1 MKKDW
6 TETDRACP
14 CHIITASD
22 TPGDR
27 FKKFAI
33 LSIFPWFT
41 SAAREVAIALYASM
55 NWEKGTVG
63 RRTSIRELAAKA
75 NLSKQAVQ
83 DGLKILERLGFITLA
98 YVGVGRRGII
108 AVGAIAAVPA
118 GTVVFDYCSEV
129 SGLSYSGGRF
139 VLLDRTLPPPADCPT
154 EQDTTVLPIR
164 THCPTEQD
172 AIPSPLILQD
182 LHQLAGRQVERV
194 KASTTERPLTTP
206 HTSMPETNL
215 NKRGFAR
222 ARVAD
227 ATRDF
232 RVADG
237 TNLDLGVGYGF
248 DIIGLER
255 GEATRLIADLTKL
268 DPSNTINPGGVWD
281 SLKKWVVKFGPERV
295 RGAIVDMQL
304 KQRSGKLDI
313 PAMRALPSFAGAF
326 QSAQAASERIAAVSA
341 PDGAVRRVSR
351 LDMFGLRK

>member
-1 MKKDW
+1 VAALEPGIYVYDLWADEGKTVAISTTLRPEMGCSSIHHTSVAESA
-6 TETDRACP
+6 TECGGIYYDNP
-14 CHIITASD
+14 
-22 TPGDR
+22 
-27 FKKFAI
+27 
-33 LSIFPWFT
+33 IFP
-41 SAAREVAIALYASM
+41 SSPDPLAS
-55 NWEKGTVG
+55 
-63 RRTSIRELAAKA
+63 R
-75 NLSKQAVQ
+75 QAE
-83 DGLKILERLGFITLA
+83 IEEA
-98 YVGVGRRGII
+98 
-108 AVGAIAAVPA
+108 
-118 GTVVFDYCSEV
+118 
-129 SGLSYSGGRF
+129 
-139 VLLDRTLPPPADCPT
+139 
-154 EQDTTVLPIR
+154 
-164 THCPTEQD
+164 
-172 AIPSPLILQD
+172 
-182 LHQLAGRQVERV
+182 

-227 ATRDF
+227 ATRDL